1 MVVDLGYGWGTL
13 VMVVLVVDLANGG
26 GLWLK
31 LGILES
37 GGPWK
42 WWQALKDPGSLVDV
56 GMVVDIGSWKG
67 GWDAIETLLLDLI

>member
-1 MVVDLGYGWGTL
+1 MVVDFG
-13 VMVVLVVDLANGG
+13 
-26 GLWLK
+26 K

-42 WWQALKDPGSLVDV
+42 WWRALKDPGSLVDV